1 MRGLIIGTGAA
12 GNKAAIELLE
22 RNYICKED
30 LLLINSTLRDIPQ
43 EYRGYACQLSLDQ
56 EGCGKERDVAKD
68 ITLKAIQTG
77 RLDLKK
83 FILPEHKKV
92 IIITSIEGGT
102 GSGSSVIIAKYCKK
116 VLGMATEVIGFK
128 GFEDDTRG
136 LQNTVEWFQDLDSA
150 YGVQTICNAKFLK
163 EAGNRL
169 RAEKMANEELC
180 KRVSLSLGLVIKES
194 DQNIDP
200 ADIFKISNTTG
211 YTDIQYIPVTE
222 RIKSIDTFNAIIKVA
237 LDETKSME
245 VDNPSASRLGVIM
258 NLQKSSQEYV
268 DYGYNVI
275 KERYGSHI
283 YEVFQHIQNDDSQ
296 EEFIGIIVSGMKM
309 PVDEVKRV
317 FEKYKKESEALN
329 TDDDFFAEIRSL
341 QGNSKD
347 SQFNMLK
354 SSADTMDESD
364 FFKEFSNTKNDKKAP
379 AKNESEF

>member
-22 RNYICKED
+22 KGYICKDD
-30 LLLINSTLRDIPQ
+30 LLLVNSTLRDIPA
-43 EYRGYACQLSLDQ
+43 EYRGYACQLSLEQ

-68 ITLKAIQTG
+68 ITLKAIQSG

-83 FILPEHKKV
+83 FVLPEHKKI

-102 GSGSSVIIAKYCKK
+102 GSGSSVIIAKYCNK
-116 VLGMATEVIGFK
+116 VLGIPTEVIGFK

-136 LQNTVEWFQDLDSA
+136 LQNTVEWFQDLDPS
-150 YGVQTICNAKFLK
+150 YGVQTICNTKFLK

-180 KRVSLSLGLVIKES
+180 NRVILSLGLVIKES
-194 DQNIDP
+194 AQNIDP
-200 ADIFKISNTTG
+200 ADIFKISNTKG
-211 YTDIQYIPVTE
+211 YTDIQYIPVSE
-222 RIKSIDTFNAIIKVA
+222 RIKSIESFNAIIKVA
-237 LDETKSME
+237 LDDTKSME

-258 NLQKSSQEYV
+258 NLQKSSQEFV
-268 DYGYNVI
+268 DYGYSVI

-283 YEVFQHIQNDDSQ
+283 YEVFQHIQYDETQ
-296 EEFIGIIVSGMKM
+296 KEFIGIIVSGMKM
-309 PVDEVKRV
+309 PIDEVKRV
-317 FEKYKKESEALN
+317 FEKYKKESEALS
-329 TDDDFFAEIRSL
+329 TEDDFFSEIRGL

-354 SSADTMDESD
+354 GSATTMDESD
-364 FFKEFSNTKNDKKAP
+364 FFKEFSNTKNDKKA
-379 AKNESEF
+379 AIKESEF